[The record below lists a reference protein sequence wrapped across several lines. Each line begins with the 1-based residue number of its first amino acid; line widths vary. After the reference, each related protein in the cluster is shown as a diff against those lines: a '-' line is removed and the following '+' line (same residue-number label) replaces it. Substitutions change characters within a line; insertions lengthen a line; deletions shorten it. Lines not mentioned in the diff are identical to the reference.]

1 MAPKNADVFA
11 VRALARDGLRFADP
25 EGEPRLAACRAAWFS
40 AATLLQRAVALEL
53 DVDSTGIEIASLHIV
68 FNQDTRGSELYL
80 ADEHPN
86 GSGLVRWLRD
96 HWLEVLDGLLTSQG
110 KTSMLGRALAA
121 ELRKPP
127 AQSDPDGLLRGF
139 QNRFIHPLLD
149 HALGLDL
156 LATLRDPDFVPGS
169 GELPNGGKQPSTL
182 RPWRSRARPL
192 VERLAAVQTTL
203 EAIGVDR
210 DEGPLAWA
218 EADRP
223 GVLYAAVHPLWS
235 SSPNRLNPLKEVV
248 ALAESRGVER
258 VHLVD
263 TFNLERRMS
272 WVQQHRLA
280 LPRLVVGGSSSPP
293 EPWDVAVGETFK
305 RRGRE
310 FRRLQQRPFDASL
323 APATYLARRD
333 DGLVV
338 LLKKDRSIDRVRVVE
353 ERQFIGPS
361 DYSRFQVLAEATVS
375 MVRP

>member
-1 MAPKNADVFA
+1 MKVASGSQVHHHHHHHHHHHCHQCHHCHHCHYNVIITIITIIIIVIIVVVVVVVIIIIITTIIIDIVIIITIITTVVSSPL
-11 VRALARDGLRFADP
+11 RGL
-25 EGEPRLAACRAAWFS
+25 
-40 AATLLQRAVALEL
+40 AVA
-53 DVDSTGIEIASLHIV
+53 G
-68 FNQDTRGSELYL
+68 G
-80 ADEHPN
+80 P
-86 GSGLVRWLRD
+86 LRAR
-96 HWLEVLDGLLTSQG
+96 E
-110 KTSMLGRALAA
+110 
-121 ELRKPP
+121 
-127 AQSDPDGLLRGF
+127 
-139 QNRFIHPLLD
+139 
-149 HALGLDL
+149 
-156 LATLRDPDFVPGS
+156 
-169 GELPNGGKQPSTL
+169 
-182 RPWRSRARPL
+182 RSRF
-192 VERLAAVQTTL
+192 
-203 EAIGVDR
+203 
-210 DEGPLAWA
+210 LAWA